1 MKRILVIVAS
11 LAVALA
17 ASFGA
22 SAHPFGEPTPPTSP
36 APRVDDTAF
45 GAQTDA
51 EQEGDHPDGDQLGA
65 DHQDGNMD
73 EAQATDVNASDDEM
87 DDSDDEDLEAEGED

>member
-36 APRVDDTAF
+36 APQVDDTAS

-51 EQEGDHPDGDQLGA
+51 EQEGDHQDGDV
-65 DHQDGNMD
+65 D
-73 EAQATDVNASDDEM
+73 EAQATGVDASDDEM
-87 DDSDDEDLEAEGED
+87 NDSDDEDVEAEGED